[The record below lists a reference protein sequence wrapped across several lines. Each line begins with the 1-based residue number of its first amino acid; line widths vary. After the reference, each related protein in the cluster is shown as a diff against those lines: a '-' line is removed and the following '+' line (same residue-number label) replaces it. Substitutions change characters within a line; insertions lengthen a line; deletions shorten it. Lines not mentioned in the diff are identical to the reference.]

1 MDRFLIKRKAEEE
14 TSESNDVGLVL
25 TEKRF
30 KISSTDPVVH
40 SASVKNEL
48 ESETGIPHLKCEIVW
63 REIRAENLNC
73 DYTRLFSITEADDL
87 LAKSER
93 TLTYNTGHLAKVNI
107 FGKWQ
112 DIPRKQVAHG
122 DDGLSYTFSNKTL
135 PARPWIPFLE
145 QIRDRITAV
154 TGYRFNFVLINRYQ
168 DGNDHI
174 GEHRDDEKDLVR
186 GYPIASLSLGQARDF
201 IFKHAEARGKNAKR
215 KMAPIKILLE
225 HGSLLLMK
233 HPTNVFWYHSLPIR
247 KGLPNVR
254 INMTFRKMVV
264 QD

>member
-1 MDRFLIKRKAEEE
+1 MDRFVRKRKAEEE
-14 TSESNDVGLVL
+14 TAESNGVGLEL
-25 TEKRF
+25 TKKRF
-30 KISSTDPVVH
+30 KISEPDPVVQG
-40 SASVKNEL
+40 ASVNSEFK
-48 ESETGIPHLKCEIVW
+48 SETGVPKLKCEIIW

-73 DYTRLFSITEADDL
+73 DYACLYSASEADDL
-87 LAKSER
+87 LAKCET
-93 TLTYNTGHLAKVNI
+93 TLVYNTGHLAKVNI
-107 FGKWQ
+107 FGKWH

-122 DDGLSYTFSNKTL
+122 DAGLSYTFSNKTL
-135 PARPWIPFLE
+135 PARPWLPFLE
-145 QIRDRITAV
+145 QIHDRITAV
-154 TGYRFNFVLINRYQ
+154 TGYRFNFVLINRYK

-201 IFKHAEARGKNAKR
+201 IFRHVEARGKNAKR
-215 KMAPIKILLE
+215 KIAPIKLLLE

-233 HPTNVFWYHSLPIR
+233 HPTNIFWYHSLPIR
-247 KGLPNVR
+247 KGLSNIR